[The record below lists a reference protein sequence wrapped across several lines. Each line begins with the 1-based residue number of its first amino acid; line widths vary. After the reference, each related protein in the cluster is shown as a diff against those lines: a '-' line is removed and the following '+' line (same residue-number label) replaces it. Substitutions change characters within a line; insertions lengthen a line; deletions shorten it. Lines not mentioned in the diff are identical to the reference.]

1 MRISDWS
8 SDVCSSDLIS
18 LTTNAPT
25 GDLEG
30 SVKASVGNYDY
41 RRYEGVLNIPLMGD
55 ELAVRFAGSYNER
68 DGYGRFVRLDRPAA
82 DVRGNYYVRGQLR
95 WARADKPFMLTV
107 SGAYTRF
114 RDSGPLIGLVGY
126 NSDFEL
132 SPGFTVGAPVAGT
145 GSGPSDY
152 MLSTENF

>member
-1 MRISDWS
+1 MIRRPPRSTRTDTLFPYTTLFRS
-8 SDVCSSDLIS
+8 VGGAIS

-68 DGYGRFVRLDRPAA
+68 DGYGRFVRRSEERS
-82 DVRGNYYVRGQLR
+82 VGTECVSKCRSR
-95 WARADKPFMLTV
+95 W
-107 SGAYTRF
+107 
-114 RDSGPLIGLVGY
+114 
-126 NSDFEL
+126 
-132 SPGFTVGAPVAGT
+132 
-145 GSGPSDY
+145 
-152 MLSTENF
+152 